1 MHRLTGEPPT
11 RDISSKVTISPPDGM
26 LSVFNPETFE
36 DPVACFLV
44 VEILVSRLKES
55 LPSLG
60 KAASHR
66 QRSYGEEGAE
76 EQKSRRAEEQKSR
89 RAEEQRSRGAEEQRT
104 AGLPRRARRKARRF
118 YIVCSCM

>member
-11 RDISSKVTISPPDGM
+11 RDISPKVTLSPPDGM

-55 LPSLG
+55 LSSLG

-66 QRSYGEEGAE
+66 QQSYDEEG
-76 EQKSRRAEEQKSR
+76 
-89 RAEEQRSRGAEEQRT
+89 AEEQRSRGPQVSLEGREGRHEGFTSFA
-104 AGLPRRARRKARRF
+104 LVCRR
-118 YIVCSCM
+118 